1 MGITTLHP
9 SGLPGKAYLFLVKT
23 VSTFV
28 CPLNPNFTEAR
39 DCILT
44 EFKAF
49 WEADVL
55 SLPIPLF
62 YQDVRNTV
70 PDEGG
75 YAEVSV
81 NYTGGGSWAIGKE
94 FKQRS
99 GQVLVRI
106 HTPIGQ
112 GLSLGYQLGII
123 ALNALKGE
131 NLKSQI
137 WFRNGS
143 ISEEGKQD
151 SRMVIEVSVDFVHS
165 QLR

>member
-9 SGLPGKAYLFLVKT
+9 SGLSGKSYFFSAKIPFI
-23 VSTFV
+23 
-28 CPLNPNFTEAR
+28 CPQNPNFTEAR

-44 EFKAF
+44 EFKDF

-55 SLPIPLF
+55 SSPIPLF
-62 YQDVRNTV
+62 YQDVRDNI
-70 PDEGG
+70 PDVGG
-75 YAEVSV
+75 YAEISV
-81 NYTGGGSWAIGKE
+81 NYNGGGSWAIGKE
-94 FKQRS
+94 FKRRS

-151 SRMVIEVSVDFVHS
+151 SRTVIEISVDFVHS

>member
-9 SGLPGKAYLFLVKT
+9 SGLPGKSYSFSSKIP
-23 VSTFV
+23 FV
-28 CPLNPNFTEAR
+28 CPQNPNFTDAR

-49 WEADVL
+49 WEADPL
-55 SLPIPLF
+55 SSPVPLF
-62 YQDVRNTV
+62 YQDVRDTI
-70 PDEGG
+70 PDVKTFT
-75 YAEVSV
+75 EVIV
-81 NYTGGGSWAIGKE
+81 NYTGGGAWAVGNE
-94 FKQRS
+94 FKRRS

-112 GLSLGYQLGII
+112 GLSLSYELGII
-123 ALNALKGE
+123 ALNALKGD

-143 ISEEGKQD
+143 ISEEGKQG
-151 SRMVIEVSVDFVHS
+151 SRMVLEVSVNFVHS